1 MLGVAVDPGALCFA
15 GLTGAKGVKERGL
28 QGGGRGSATSR
39 PGLRFSSERPQKFM
53 PLESASGWGEQAG
66 CHCSQQEGDLS
77 VLSWEVV
84 GHWLE

>member
-39 PGLRFSSERPQKFM
+39 PRSAFQLREASEIHAIRERLRVGRTGWLPLLPAGGGPQC
-53 PLESASGWGEQAG
+53 PQLGGGRALA
-66 CHCSQQEGDLS
+66 
-77 VLSWEVV
+77 
-84 GHWLE
+84 